1 MPPRYRALAS
11 EAQRLSVNFRFQ
23 EGSASLDNKALRDV
37 QRVGDYLRQ
46 AGKLQGKVVLVGFG
60 DPKETPGRA
69 ALLSRLRAMA
79 VRRELARTG
88 VQARDVTGMGDELPV
103 AGNDLQQGR
112 LRNRR
117 VEVWVY

>member
-1 MPPRYRALAS
+1 MKKKSILICGGGTGGHLSPAIALY
-11 EAQRLSVNFRFQ
+11 EECR
-23 EGSASLDNKALRDV
+23 KAGV
-37 QRVGDYLRQ
+37 P
-46 AGKLQGKVVLVGFG
+46 AVVLVGFG

-88 VQARDVTGMGDELPV
+88 VQVRDVAGMGDELPV
-103 AGNDLQQGR
+103 AGNDLEQGR